1 MNRLFGDIVKITPT
15 SKIVAD
21 LALFMVMRGLSPEDV
36 LDPDQ
41 EISFPASVVSLLRG
55 DLGTPDEGFPPAL
68 CRKVLGR
75 GSGKNDARTDV
86 SVADIDAERE
96 AAHLAGGSATEFDV
110 LSYLM
115 FPDVFREY
123 RAHFDRFGEVWRI
136 PTAAHYHGMR
146 PARKSRSSATAPQP
160 HVRCSAALHHD
171 GGADAGPVE
180 VDGELRVVGVAPDL
194 GTRPSGQAEA
204 RDDRPGE
211 TRTHAPPVVRVGAG
225 RVNLWKKVNLLSGWR
240 L

>member
-1 MNRLFGDIVKITPT
+1 MPGGQYTNLREQARSLGLADRWPEIASRYEDVNRLFGDIVKITPT

-96 AAHLAGGSATEFDV
+96 AARLRGAPRS
-110 LSYLM
+110 SM
-115 FPDVFREY
+115 CSRISCFPTCFEVSRD
-123 RAHFDRFGEVWRI
+123 FDRFGSMAYSDRRLLSRY
-136 PTAAHYHGMR
+136 AAGR
-146 PARKSRSSATAPQP
+146 GNRDRARRHHSLHAVLRGSTAP
-160 HVRCSAALHHD
+160 
-171 GGADAGPVE
+171 
-180 VDGELRVVGVAPDL
+180 
-194 GTRPSGQAEA
+194 
-204 RDDRPGE
+204 
-211 TRTHAPPVVRVGAG
+211 
-225 RVNLWKKVNLLSGWR
+225 
-240 L
+240 